1 MRIHYNPA
9 MKMKMYGMGECYTEH
24 PSGTSATN
32 PMKLLSTLFFCLAIL
47 LAGCS
52 EPKHFVSTDLSMVD
66 WGKDFSLTDHHGKNV
81 RLADFS
87 GKAVVLFFG
96 YLQCPN
102 FCPLTLARL
111 AETMQLLGEDAK
123 RVQVLFVTLDPERDV
138 PAALKEYVTTFDPS
152 FLGLYTTAAATP
164 ELALGFRIYFRKV
177 PTADGKNY
185 SIDHAVFSYAY
196 DARGRLRLL
205 LRDTLSAAQLAADL
219 RRLLRQP

>member
-1 MRIHYNPA
+1 
-9 MKMKMYGMGECYTEH
+9 MKIFAPTRR
-24 PSGTSATN
+24 
-32 PMKLLSTLFFCLAIL
+32 LL
-47 LAGCS
+47 LAALLLASAAAGAAG
-52 EPKHFVSTDLSMVD
+52 FNGVD
-66 WGKDFSLTDHHGKNV
+66 IGHTRSYAQDFSLTDHDG
-81 RLADFS
+81 RPRTLADFR

-111 AETMQLLGEDAK
+111 VETMQLLGEDAK

-138 PAALKEYVTTFDPS
+138 PLALKDYVTTFHPS
-152 FLGLYTTAAATP
+152 FLGLYTAPAATP

-196 DARGRLRLL
+196 DPHGRLRLL
-205 LRDTLSAAQLAADL
+205 LRDSLSAAELAADL
-219 RRLLRQP
+219 RRLLQQP

>member
-1 MRIHYNPA
+1 
-9 MKMKMYGMGECYTEH
+9 MGYPRH
-24 PSGTSATN
+24 VRD
-32 PMKLLSTLFFCLAIL
+32 LARLVCPL
-47 LAGCS
+47 LAALVFAGTAAAAS
-52 EPKHFVSTDLSMVD
+52 GFNGVD
-66 WGKDFSLTDHHGKNV
+66 ISHTKSYAQDFSLTDHDG
-81 RLADFS
+81 RPRTLADFR

-111 AETMQLLGEDAK
+111 AETIQLLGEDAK

-138 PAALKEYVTTFDPS
+138 PVALKEYVTTFDPA
-152 FLGLYTTAAATP
+152 FLGLYTSPVATP

-177 PTADGKNY
+177 PTADGRNY

-205 LRDTLSAAQLAADL
+205 LRDTLSAAELAADL
-219 RRLLRQP
+219 RRLLQQP